1 MNFAE
6 AVMVFVN
13 SFCAQRKDDGKPVYL
28 SEMANGLTLV
38 VLAMLAS
45 IKDERDRAVVRAAII
60 DALGD
65 DTVADKQALN

>member
-6 AVMVFVN
+6 DLMIFVN
-13 SFCAQRKDDGKPVYL
+13 SYCGHRKDGGAPVYL